1 MTQTILEHLV
11 IGGGPAGSMVALRLA
26 GAGRAVTLVERER
39 GAHDK
44 VCGEFLSREAVAYL
58 AQVGLEPAGLGAV
71 AIDRVRLGVGK
82 RLVEAA
88 LPFRAWSLSR
98 RTLDEAMLGRAQ
110 AMGCDVRHGVDVGA
124 VDREDARAGDRWRV
138 GVRDG
143 TTLWAR
149 HVFLATGKHEMR
161 GWGRGKGKHADLVG
175 FKMHWRLRPAQRE
188 ALRGVMELFL
198 LRDGYGGLSL
208 VEGETATLC
217 FVIRRA
223 RLQTL
228 RGWPDLLAAVRGAS
242 ESLAMRLEGA
252 EALWERPLAIAPIP
266 YGWMANEADGLWRVG
281 DQAAVIPSF
290 TGDGMSIALH
300 SAALAAQ
307 MFLDGRNAEE
317 YGRALGAQLR
327 GSMRLATLV
336 SRGMVTSAG
345 RRFAPVGLAMVPGAM
360 RWIAAATRIRERD
373 QVASRLGAAHPA

>member
-1 MTQTILEHLV
+1 MKPAIVEHLV
-11 IGGGPAGSMVALRLA
+11 IGGGPAGSMVALRLG

-58 AQVGLEPAGLGAV
+58 AQVGLELASLGAV
-71 AIDRVRLGVGK
+71 AIDRVRLGAGNRV
-82 RLVEAA
+82 VEAT
-88 LPFRAWSLSR
+88 LPFRAFSLSR
-98 RTLDEAMLGRAQ
+98 RVLDEAMLARAQ
-110 AMGCDVRHGVDVGA
+110 AMRSDVRRGLEVTA
-124 VDREDARAGDRWRV
+124 VDREDAREGDLWRV
-138 GVRDG
+138 TMRDG
-143 TTLWAR
+143 AVLRAR
-149 HVFLATGKHEMR
+149 HVFLATGKHEVR
-161 GWGRGKGKHADLVG
+161 GWVRGAGRHADLVG
-175 FKMHWRLRPAQRE
+175 FKMHWRLRPAQTE

-208 VEGETATLC
+208 VEGDTATLC

-223 RLQTL
+223 CLQAL

-242 ESLAMRLEGA
+242 ESLAMHLEGA
-252 EALWERPLAIAPIP
+252 QALWERPLAIAPIP
-266 YGWMANEADGLWRVG
+266 YGWMAQETDALWRVG

-307 MFLDGRNAEE
+307 MFLDGRSAQA
-317 YGRALGAQLR
+317 YGRALRAQLR

-336 SRGMVTSAG
+336 SR
-345 RRFAPVGLAMVPGAM
+345 AMV
-360 RWIAAATRIRERD
+360 
-373 QVASRLGAAHPA
+373 